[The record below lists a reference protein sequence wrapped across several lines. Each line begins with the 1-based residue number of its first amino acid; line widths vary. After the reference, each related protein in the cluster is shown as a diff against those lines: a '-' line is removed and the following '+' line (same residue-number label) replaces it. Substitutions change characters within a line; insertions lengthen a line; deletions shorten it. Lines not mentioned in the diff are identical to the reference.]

1 MKGVNHY
8 LKDGTVHQGK
18 SHKHPDGMIMT
29 GAKMSKGSKQLYH
42 FGELSKNAQKKAR
55 SQW

>member
-8 LKDGTVHQGK
+8 LKDGTVHKGK

-42 FGELSKNAQKKAR
+42 FGDLSKAAQKKAR